1 MELISLLTSQ
11 LGVSEGQAKGGLGSI
26 LSFAKEQL
34 GDTDFSSISGLIDGA
49 DGLMKDAPAAE
60 GMGGMLGKVTSAL
73 GAGEGLGGLASLAS
87 QFKSLDLDSDMIKK
101 FAPVV
106 TGFLESKGGPG
117 ISSIL
122 GKLLG

>member
-34 GDTDFSSISGLIDGA
+34 SDGDFSSVSSLIDGA
-49 DGLMKDAPAAE
+49 GDLMKDAPQAE

-73 GAGEGLGGLASLAS
+73 GAGEGMGGLAALAS
-87 QFKSLDLDSDMIKK
+87 QFKSLDLDSDMITK

-106 TGFLESKGGPG
+106 TGFLQSKGGDG
-117 ISSIL
+117 VSGIL